1 MCMNIYRLY
10 IVRMVYI
17 IIIILVIYIHR
28 NVFIYHVAICCM
40 KFLTNEVCNIKLC
53 YEDEWP
59 KIGSN
64 INFII

>member
-53 YEDEWP
+53 
-59 KIGSN
+59 
-64 INFII
+64 